1 LAPRHWKWRMKAGA
15 WELAR
20 RLKREARPRPDV
32 LLVSD
37 FVDLPALFGELPPDW
52 AALPALLYFHENQ
65 LTYPVRAFP
74 GDDEQRKSEGAASS
88 LARADHHFGMTNI
101 LSCLRAERVV
111 FNSHFHLQ
119 DFRAAARELLG
130 ILPRPRPRVE
140 LEDALAAARVI
151 APGIDLTEVPL
162 GAGPAEG
169 RPLRVL
175 FPHRPEHDKRPH
187 VFLAAAAE
195 ALARGA
201 QLEFVC
207 LGEGTGQAFAT
218 LPAENCV
225 QRGRLACRTEYARL
239 VGSCDV
245 VVSTARHEFFGLA
258 VAEALAAGCTPLLP
272 RRQNYPDLI
281 GSATNDGFHHCGLYE
296 TDGQLTS
303 ALVAA
308 AGEFEPYRVP
318 QHRAAMR
325 ALVEEHRV
333 QTVAAALD
341 GLIADMAASPKR

>member
-1 LAPRHWKWRMKAGA
+1 
-15 WELAR
+15 
-20 RLKREARPRPDV
+20 
-32 LLVSD
+32 
-37 FVDLPALFGELPPDW
+37 
-52 AALPALLYFHENQ
+52 
-65 LTYPVRAFP
+65 
-74 GDDEQRKSEGAASS
+74 
-88 LARADHHFGMTNI
+88 
-101 LSCLRAERVV
+101 VV